1 MLNMGLREILLKKE
15 QELET
20 QVQIA
25 EKHIDSPLS
34 GTLHISTIKGKTR
47 YYHSYLDQEG
57 NKQLKYLSA
66 AKEGNKIMELAQHS
80 YNAAFLKTATDQLKA
95 VRRALNSIDEDAL
108 ANVFALLHS
117 ERKKLITPFV
127 PDEDMFVRQ
136 WEQDEYQPGY
146 FLDQTP
152 LIHSNRGEKIRLY
165 ENNGIFV
172 GEQLILTF
180 ESSEQPLDKREL
192 ELLIEKYLI

>member
-1 MLNMGLREILLKKE
+1 
-15 QELET
+15 
-20 QVQIA
+20 
-25 EKHIDSPLS
+25 
-34 GTLHISTIKGKTR
+34 
-47 YYHSYLDQEG
+47 
-57 NKQLKYLSA
+57 
-66 AKEGNKIMELAQHS
+66 MELAQHS

-108 ANVFALLHS
+108 ANAFALLHS